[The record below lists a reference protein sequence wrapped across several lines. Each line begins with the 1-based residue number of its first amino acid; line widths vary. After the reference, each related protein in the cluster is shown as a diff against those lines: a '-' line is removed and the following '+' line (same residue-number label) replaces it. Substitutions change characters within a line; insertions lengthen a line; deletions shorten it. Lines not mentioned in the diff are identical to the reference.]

1 MVSPPRVPL
10 IDVALPPA
18 GDVDQREA
26 ARAAE
31 QSGYDGLWVGE
42 ITHDPF
48 LMLSLAATATRRIE
62 LGTSVALAL
71 ARSPMTLAVTANDL
85 QALSGGRLRIG
96 LGSQVKA
103 HITRRFGMPWSRPAA
118 RMRVFVLALRAIWDC
133 WAAEPGHGRTLDFRG
148 EFYQLSLMPPQFV
161 PPRHRFGP
169 PPVLLAAVGPAMTRA
184 AAEVAD
190 GLLCHGFTTARY
202 LEEVTLPA
210 LRQGRGGSLDG
221 FDVVGHPM
229 LVTGR
234 TEREMDAAAA
244 AVRAQIAFYAST
256 PAYRPVLAVHGW
268 QELGEELHRL
278 SRLGRWAEMPGL
290 VDDSVLAAFAV
301 IGQPQAVAA
310 ELRRRYGTLFTRC
323 VLHAAYDPGPGVLDE
338 IAERVRSDSD
348 PVRYPRAEA
357 GS

>member
-1 MVSPPRVPL
+1 MSPHRVPL
-10 IDVALPPA
+10 IDVALPPG
-18 GDVDQREA
+18 GDVDQRDA

-31 QSGYDGLWVGE
+31 RSGYDGLWVGE

-48 LMLSLAATATRRIE
+48 LMLGLAATATERIG

-85 QALSGGRLRIG
+85 QALTRGRLRLG

-103 HITRRFGMPWSRPAA
+103 HITRRFAMPWSHPAA
-118 RMRVFVLALRAIWDC
+118 QLREFVLALRAIWDC
-133 WAAEPGHGRTLDFRG
+133 WAGEAGELDFRG
-148 EFYQLSLMPPQFV
+148 EFYRLSLMPPQFV
-161 PPRHRFGP
+161 PRRHPFGA
-169 PPVLLAAVGPAMTRA
+169 PPVLLAAVGPAMTRV

-202 LEEVTLPA
+202 LEQVTVPA
-210 LRQGRGGSLDG
+210 LRQGRGGRLDG
-221 FDVVGHPM
+221 FDLVGHPM

-234 TEREMDAAAA
+234 TERELDAAAA
-244 AVRAQIAFYAST
+244 EVRTQIAFYAST

-268 QELGEELHRL
+268 EDLGEELHRL
-278 SRLGRWAEMPGL
+278 SRAGRWAEMPGL
-290 VDDSVLAAFAV
+290 VDDGVLDAFAV
-301 IGQPQAVAA
+301 RGEPAAAAA

-338 IAERVRSDSD
+338 IAERVRADSD
-348 PVRYPRAEA
+348 AQPPSPAEA
-357 GS
+357 GR